1 VNGRQ
6 WSIPLKS
13 LAACL
18 GFNMKRVHVLEFEE
32 MLSGL
37 ERSDYS
43 WGKGYGKSKRGGKV
57 GTYLL
62 GLPLTRN

>member
-1 VNGRQ
+1 
-6 WSIPLKS
+6 
-13 LAACL
+13 
-18 GFNMKRVHVLEFEE
+18 MKRVHVLEFEE